1 MSMPK
6 IYDVATERPPEIS
19 VRNLPLGRRMEIT
32 GADLL
37 TIAAKIAII
46 SDISTCKG
54 LLFCELTH
62 ESGGFALPLLN
73 ERVSFS
79 RLFKVRGVFQP
90 IGHDKRTTSD
100 KDCVVFLCTALGCP
114 NSGGNIGINGTH

>member
-19 VRNLPLGRRMEIT
+19 VRNLPIGRRMEIT

-46 SDISTCKG
+46 SDISVCTS
-54 LLFCELTH
+54 LLFCENTRKAIRA
-62 ESGGFALPLLN
+62 SACWGA
-73 ERVSFS
+73 
-79 RLFKVRGVFQP
+79 KVRAPISIDGGRCVFEP
-90 IGHDKRTTSD
+90 IGYDKGAASHEN
-100 KDCVVFLCTALGCP
+100 CVVFLG
-114 NSGGNIGINGTH
+114 

>member
-19 VRNLPLGRRMEIT
+19 VRNLPIGRRMEIT

-46 SDISTCKG
+46 FDISVCTS
-54 LLFCELTH
+54 LLFCENTRKAIRA
-62 ESGGFALPLLN
+62 SARWGT
-73 ERVSFS
+73 
-79 RLFKVRGVFQP
+79 KVRALISIDGGRCVFEP
-90 IGHDKRTTSD
+90 IGYDKRAASHEN
-100 KDCVVFLCTALGCP
+100 CVVLFG
-114 NSGGNIGINGTH
+114 

>member
-1 MSMPK
+1 MMMR
-6 IYDVATERPPEIS
+6 EEIDRKEDFLLLDRCRKG
-19 VRNLPLGRRMEIT
+19 VKLRV
-32 GADLL
+32 DLL

>member
-1 MSMPK
+1 MREVIDRKEDFLLLDRCRKGVK
-6 IYDVATERPPEIS
+6 IRV
-19 VRNLPLGRRMEIT
+19 
-32 GADLL
+32 DLL

-73 ERVSFS
+73 ERVSCS

-100 KDCVVFLCTALGCP
+100 KDSVVFCALLWAACTAEGT
-114 NSGGNIGINGTH
+114 SG

>member
-1 MSMPK
+1 MMMREEIDRKEDFLLLDRCRKGVK
-6 IYDVATERPPEIS
+6 IRV
-19 VRNLPLGRRMEIT
+19 
-32 GADLL
+32 DLL

-62 ESGGFALPLLN
+62 ESAAFALPLLN
-73 ERVSFS
+73 ERLYCS

-90 IGHDKRTTSD
+90 IGHDKRTASN
-100 KDCVVFLCTALGCP
+100 KYGVCFICTASSCP
-114 NSGGNIGINGTH
+114 HSGRDIGINTAH